1 MLRAAIIGL
10 GDVSPVHKYAID
22 VSDNGELVAVCDV
35 NEALKTKYPEITRG
49 RKRRSCDGGKRLGG
63 MASA

>member
-22 VSDNGELVAVCDV
+22 ASDNGELVAVCDV
-35 NEALKTKYPEITRG
+35 NEALKTKYPDVPFYTDVETMLEI
-49 RKRRSCDGGKRLGG
+49 
-63 MASA
+63 